1 MNIHKILLTSV
12 SVSAVCLATLLS
24 QSVFTNWANASSSNS
39 QNILERVE
47 NLEFAQ
53 DDNDKAFFLIDTS
66 LNDLDARVLEL
77 EKRADARTGTM
88 KAMSAR
94 ITKLRALVREGK

>member
-1 MNIHKILLTSV
+1 MNVHKILLTSA
-12 SVSAVCLATLLS
+12 SICTVCLAILLT
-24 QSVFTNWANASSSNS
+24 QSVITGWANASSSNS

-53 DDNDKAFFLIDTS
+53 DENDKAFFLIDTS

-77 EKRADARTGTM
+77 EKRADARM
-88 KAMSAR
+88 NQVKALSKRYAD
-94 ITKLRALVREGK
+94 LRTLVRNGK

>member
-1 MNIHKILLTSV
+1 MNVYKILLTSA
-12 SVSAVCLATLLS
+12 SVCSVCLAVLLT
-24 QSVFTNWANASSSNS
+24 QSVFTSGANASSNNS
-39 QNILERVE
+39 GNILERVE
-47 NLEFAQ
+47 NLELAQ

-94 ITKLRALVREGK
+94 ITKLRALIREGN

>member
-1 MNIHKILLTSV
+1 MIMTKL
-12 SVSAVCLATLLS
+12 
-24 QSVFTNWANASSSNS
+24 
-39 QNILERVE
+39 
-47 NLEFAQ
+47 
-53 DDNDKAFFLIDTS
+53 FFLIDTS

-77 EKRADARTGTM
+77 EKRADKRAGTM